1 MTNNNYNAQ
10 TDEQIARDILSIL
23 PDTPEDPNKE
33 PTESPKVFMLPI
45 RQLKSFQ
52 NHPFKI
58 VDNEEMKD
66 LMHSIRD
73 YGVMTPITVYVNKNA
88 EYEIVSG
95 HRRVFACKML
105 KMTEIPAIIMDYDR
119 DQAVL
124 AMVDS
129 NLHREKLLPSEKG
142 FACKMKLEALKN
154 QHREMEFEMQMRSD
168 EILAKEV
175 GESRATIQRLIRI
188 TKLISPFRDLLDYE
202 CMTFGGFDAGETV
215 ISLYFDTEAEL
226 MRSPC
231 GMYTARKG
239 SLLFAL
245 PVEGETKVIEY
256 TRAGVVRKFP
266 YCDYHIRGTSDWN
279 CGFASTELCAEEK
292 DVSDVPFS
300 SKNAPVE
307 IYATLAHID
316 WGFEPR
322 FDRVC
327 AAKPANCRAIDEPRR
342 VRLVPYG
349 CAKLRMTEM
358 PKIK

>member
-1 MTNNNYNAQ
+1 MTNNNYNVQ

-23 PDTPEDPNKE
+23 PDAPEEPNKE

-58 VDNEEMKD
+58 VDNDEMKD

-142 FACKMKLEALKN
+142 FAYKMKLEALKN

-202 CMTFGGFDAGETV
+202 CMTFGVAYVFAGCDPV
-215 ISLYFDTEAEL
+215 GQDMLYCFFYENNIYPNLEQA
-226 MRSPC
+226 
-231 GMYTARKG
+231 K
-239 SLLFAL
+239 AL
-245 PVEGETKVIEY
+245 QKLWESNTLTIEN
-256 TRAGVVRKFP
+256 
-266 YCDYHIRGTSDWN
+266 I
-279 CGFASTELCAEEK
+279 
-292 DVSDVPFS
+292 
-300 SKNAPVE
+300 
-307 IYATLAHID
+307 
-316 WGFEPR
+316 
-322 FDRVC
+322 
-327 AAKPANCRAIDEPRR
+327 RAIMIPEENSEEVKAPKAEKEKAPKKESVKFGVDELSDYFPGMNAADMKAEIFSI
-342 VRLVPYG
+342 LAEWK
-349 CAKLRMTEM
+349 AKQSVVGGESY
-358 PKIK
+358 

>member
-10 TDEQIARDILSIL
+10 TDEQIARDVLSIL
-23 PDTPEDPNKE
+23 PDAPEEPNKE

-45 RQLKSFQ
+45 RQLKSFKD
-52 NHPFKI
+52 HPFKI
-58 VDNEEMKD
+58 VDNDEMKD

-88 EYEIVSG
+88 EYENVSG

-142 FACKMKLEALKN
+142 FAYKMKLEALKN

-202 CMTFGGFDAGETV
+202 CMTFGVAYVFAGCDPV
-215 ISLYFDTEAEL
+215 GQDMLYCFFYENNVYPNLEQA
-226 MRSPC
+226 
-231 GMYTARKG
+231 K
-239 SLLFAL
+239 AL
-245 PVEGETKVIEY
+245 QKLWESNTLTIEN
-256 TRAGVVRKFP
+256 
-266 YCDYHIRGTSDWN
+266 I
-279 CGFASTELCAEEK
+279 
-292 DVSDVPFS
+292 
-300 SKNAPVE
+300 
-307 IYATLAHID
+307 
-316 WGFEPR
+316 
-322 FDRVC
+322 
-327 AAKPANCRAIDEPRR
+327 RAIMIPEGNSEEVKAPKAEKEKAPKKESVKFGVDELLDYFPGMNAADMKAEMFSI
-342 VRLVPYG
+342 LAEWK
-349 CAKLRMTEM
+349 AKQSVVGGESY
-358 PKIK
+358 